1 MPPLKKTGDYRP
13 TWKLSLTDRQHAKY
27 AHKVIDRIIR
37 QEDRPHR
44 IRKRGMDKPQLI
56 TYWVEQD
63 QAIKIEGKP
72 ELVADYTS
80 VAGEDGLTPEEW
92 VELAKQLKTAT
103 EKYGKKHKAN
113 KRKGTATKRKR
124 TASKEIRKTKRTKK
138 NSDGIS
144 ESASEENEDQ
154 EGTDMESED
163 REAQISDRKPSKDTK
178 LPCKDRILTERVDE
192 KEVHHKA
199 RRTRRRGRHYAITG
213 DLSDTEDSVATTKH
227 SPNTGA
233 ASKVPAPAGSVDP
246 VHKTAATKKTS
257 APTSMLPHPR
267 SVRSMKDG
275 VPGLYKRF
283 KPVDLGSSGDSQDEL
298 EDDMSVSEDDLIA
311 PHGFESSSAAY
322 MSIKA
327 SKEGKGPTTK
337 RKQERKGDGVD
348 LLPRPLPMPRNKQ
361 MRMLFEYTENEEG
374 DKPEYAT
381 WAKRHA
387 STSSNKDI
395 PLFMPYGMSPV
406 WKRRSKDVAEA
417 EEDLDEG
424 I

>member
-1 MPPLKKTGDYRP
+1 MPPLKKTGEYRP
-13 TWKLSLTDRQHAKY
+13 TWKLTLTDRQHAKY

-63 QAIKIEGKP
+63 QAIKIEGKT

-92 VELAKQLKTAT
+92 VELSKQLKTAT

-138 NSDGIS
+138 NSDGIG
-144 ESASEENEDQ
+144 ESTSEENEDQ
-154 EGTDMESED
+154 EGTDIESED
-163 REAQISDRKPSKDTK
+163 GKAQISDDKPSKGTK
-178 LPCKDRILTERVDE
+178 LPFKYRILNERLDE
-192 KEVHHKA
+192 KEVQHKA
-199 RRTRRRGRHYAITG
+199 RRTRWRGRHYATAG
-213 DLSDTEDSVATTKH
+213 DSSDTEDSVATTKR
-227 SPNTGA
+227 SQDTGA
-233 ASKVPAPAGSVDP
+233 ASKVPAPAGSGDP
-246 VHKTAATKKTS
+246 VHKKATTKKTP
-257 APTSMLPHPR
+257 ALTSMLPHPR
-267 SVRSMKDG
+267 SVRHMKDG

-283 KPVDLGSSGDSQDEL
+283 KPVDLDSSGDSQEEL
-298 EDDMSVSEDDLIA
+298 EDDMSVSEDDLTA
-311 PHGFESSSAAY
+311 PRGFENSSAAY

-327 SKEGKGPTTK
+327 SKEGKGLPTK
-337 RKQERKGDGVD
+337 RKREHKGDGVD

-361 MRMLFEYTENEEG
+361 MRTFFEYTENEDG

-387 STSSNKDI
+387 ATVRAT
-395 PLFMPYGMSPV
+395 L
-406 WKRRSKDVAEA
+406 SKADFTIYTNV
-417 EEDLDEG
+417 L
-424 I
+424 